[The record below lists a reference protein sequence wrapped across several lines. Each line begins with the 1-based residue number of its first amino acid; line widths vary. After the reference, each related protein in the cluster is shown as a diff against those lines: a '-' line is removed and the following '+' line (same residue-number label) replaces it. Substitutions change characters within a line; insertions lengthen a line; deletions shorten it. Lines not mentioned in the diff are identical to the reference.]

1 MEKKFAPHIEELT
14 KALGHISRS
23 TIESELELLLKYR
36 VPIDEARRSILK
48 KHLNAPSVTKKVKDL
63 SIGDKGIS
71 LEVRIIE
78 IKEKNVNLRGSTAT
92 IFSGVLGDET
102 GLCTFT
108 SWKPVS
114 LNPGDSVK
122 IISASVRSWRNRA
135 EVNIGDR
142 SEVELLQDS
151 DLPDISELSET
162 PVKKLGEVG
171 YSDMFVSSIAA
182 VIELYHRDV
191 DVKGRNLTII
201 EGVLADETG
210 RLPFVSWSH
219 LYDVDIGTI
228 LHFEDAP
235 VNMYRGVPSIHFNE
249 FTTVKVVGPDNKL
262 SFTFDSVNVP
272 PEPLPI
278 GEALQKEGMFDVS
291 VKGNIVSVRPGSGL
305 ISRCPD
311 CNRVIMKNAC
321 RSHGVVDGIPD
332 MRIKLIL
339 DDGTGS
345 LLVML
350 NRELSEIVY
359 GKTLQECE
367 LLMGKS
373 MSANVVYDDMKNI
386 LTGHYLG
393 VRGNT
398 SRVEYGVTFVAK
410 SVWVPSID
418 PEKRV
423 SALLNRLEGVDV

>member
-1 MEKKFAPHIEELT
+1 MDEKFAPHIEELT
-14 KALGHISRS
+14 RALGHVSRS
-23 TIESELELLLKYR
+23 IIEEELELLLKYR
-36 VPIDEARRSILK
+36 VPIDEAKRSVLK
-48 KHLNAPSVTKKVKDL
+48 KFRDGSPVTKKVNDL
-63 SIGDKGIS
+63 VIGDKGIA
-71 LEVRIIE
+71 LEVRILE
-78 IKEKNVNLRGSTAT
+78 INEKDVNLRGEAAT

-102 GLCTFT
+102 GMCSFT
-108 SWKPVS
+108 SWKPIS
-114 LNPGDSVK
+114 LNSGDAVK
-122 IISASVRSWRNRA
+122 ILNASVRSWRNRA

-142 SEVELLQDS
+142 SEVELLQDT

-162 PVKKLGEVG
+162 PVKKLSEIG
-171 YSDMFVSSIAA
+171 YSDMFVSSVAA
-182 VIELYHRDV
+182 VIELYHREV

-210 RLPFVSWSH
+210 RLPFVSWS
-219 LYDVDIGTI
+219 LLDGVDIGSI
-228 LHFEDAP
+228 LRFEDAS
-235 VNMYRGVPSIHFNE
+235 VSMYRGVPSIHLNE
-249 FTTVKVVGPDNKL
+249 STPVRIVGPDGGL

-278 GEALQKEGMFDVS
+278 KEVLQNEGMFDVS

-305 ISRCPD
+305 ITRCPE
-311 CNRVIMKNAC
+311 CNRVIMKNSC
-321 RSHGVVDGIPD
+321 RSHGVVEGIQD

-367 LLMGKS
+367 LVMGKS

-386 LTGHYLG
+386 LTGRYLG

-410 SVWVPSID
+410 SVWAPSDD
-418 PEKRV
+418 PEKRI
-423 SALLNRLEGVDV
+423 SALLERLEGVEA

>member
-1 MEKKFAPHIEELT
+1 MEEKFAPYIEELT
-14 KALGHISRS
+14 KALGHINRS
-23 TIESELELLLKYR
+23 TIENELELLLKYR

-48 KHLNAPSVTKKVKDL
+48 KYLNSPSVTKKVKDL
-63 SIGDKGIS
+63 SIGDKGIA
-71 LEVRIIE
+71 LEARIIE
-78 IKEKNVNLRGSTAT
+78 IKEKDIKLRGEDAT

-102 GLCTFT
+102 GLCAFT
-108 SWKPVS
+108 SWKPIS
-114 LNPGDSVK
+114 LNPGDAVK

-142 SEVELLQDS
+142 SGVELLQGS
-151 DLPDISELSET
+151 YLPDINELSET
-162 PVKKLGEVG
+162 PVKKLGEIG
-171 YSDMFVSSIAA
+171 YSDMFVSSAAA
-182 VIELYHRDV
+182 VIELYHREV
-191 DVKGRNLTII
+191 DVKGRNMTII

-219 LYDVDIGTI
+219 LDGVDIGTI
-228 LHFEDAP
+228 LRFEDAS

-249 FTTVKVVGPDNKL
+249 STPVQVVGPDEKL
-262 SFTFDSVNVP
+262 SFTFDSVNVA
-272 PEPLPI
+272 PEPLVI
-278 GEALQKEGMFDVS
+278 REVLQNEGMFDVS

-305 ISRCPD
+305 ISRCPE

-321 RSHGVVDGIPD
+321 RSHGEVDGIAD

-410 SVWVPSID
+410 SVWIPSID
-418 PEKRV
+418 PHNRV
-423 SALLNRLEGVDV
+423 SVLLNRLEGVDL